1 MTLLMEGRE
10 LIGGPELRGGAAL
23 AGGSTVVGGT
33 ALAEEDEAARADAL
47 LAEAFGFT
55 ITHRGREAEVVMA
68 DVTLCC
74 STCCSCSS
82 KQQPR

>member
-1 MTLLMEGRE
+1 MTLLMEGTE
-10 LIGGPELRGGAAL
+10 LTEGTEL
-23 AGGSTVVGGT
+23 VGGT
-33 ALAEEDEAARADAL
+33 ALAESSAARDGEVDAARADAL

-82 KQQPR
+82 QQKPR

>member
-1 MTLLMEGRE
+1 MTLLIEGPVRT
-10 LIGGPELRGGAAL
+10 GA
-23 AGGSTVVGGT
+23 ST
-33 ALAEEDEAARADAL
+33 LAEAPTRVEEVDAARADAL

>member
-1 MTLLMEGRE
+1 MTMLMEG
-10 LIGGPELRGGAAL
+10 PVSTGA
-23 AGGSTVVGGT
+23 S
-33 ALAEEDEAARADAL
+33 ALAEANTRVEEVDAARADAV

>member
-1 MTLLMEGRE
+1 MTLLMEG
-10 LIGGPELRGGAAL
+10 PATTGAP
-23 AGGSTVVGGT
+23 
-33 ALAEEDEAARADAL
+33 ALAEAPPRVEEVDAARADALDADAL

>member
-1 MTLLMEGRE
+1 MTLLMEGTARTDAS
-10 LIGGPELRGGAAL
+10 AA
-23 AGGSTVVGGT
+23 VD
-33 ALAEEDEAARADAL
+33 EEVDAARADAL

-82 KQQPR
+82 KQQPK

>member
-1 MTLLMEGRE
+1 MTLLMEGTARTDVS
-10 LIGGPELRGGAAL
+10 AA
-23 AGGSTVVGGT
+23 VD
-33 ALAEEDEAARADAL
+33 EEVDAARADAL

-82 KQQPR
+82 KQQPK

>member
-1 MTLLMEGRE
+1 MTLLMEGTE
-10 LIGGPELRGGAAL
+10 LTEGTEL
-23 AGGSTVVGGT
+23 VGGT
-33 ALAEEDEAARADAL
+33 ALADSSAARDGEVDAARADAL

>member
-1 MTLLMEGRE
+1 MTMLMEG
-10 LIGGPELRGGAAL
+10 PVSTGA
-23 AGGSTVVGGT
+23 S
-33 ALAEEDEAARADAL
+33 ALAEANRRVEEVDAARADAL

-55 ITHRGREAEVVMA
+55 LTHRGREAEVVMA

>member
-1 MTLLMEGRE
+1 MTLLMEG
-10 LIGGPELRGGAAL
+10 
-23 AGGSTVVGGT
+23 T
-33 ALAEEDEAARADAL
+33 ALAEAPAPVVEEVDAARADAL

-55 ITHRGREAEVVMA
+55 LTHRGREAEVVMA

-82 KQQPR
+82 QQKPR

>member
-1 MTLLMEGRE
+1 MTMLMEG
-10 LIGGPELRGGAAL
+10 PVSTGA
-23 AGGSTVVGGT
+23 ST
-33 ALAEEDEAARADAL
+33 LAEATTRVEEVDAARADAL
-47 LAEAFGFT
+47 LAEAFGLT

>member
-1 MTLLMEGRE
+1 MTLLIEGPA
-10 LIGGPELRGGAAL
+10 ITGAP
-23 AGGSTVVGGT
+23 
-33 ALAEEDEAARADAL
+33 ALAEAPTRVEEVDAARADAL
-47 LAEAFGFT
+47 LADAFGAEALGADAFGFT

>member
-1 MTLLMEGRE
+1 MTMLMEG
-10 LIGGPELRGGAAL
+10 PVSTGA
-23 AGGSTVVGGT
+23 S
-33 ALAEEDEAARADAL
+33 ALAEANRRVEEVDAARADAL

>member
-1 MTLLMEGRE
+1 MTMLMEG
-10 LIGGPELRGGAAL
+10 PVSTGA
-23 AGGSTVVGGT
+23 ST
-33 ALAEEDEAARADAL
+33 LAEATTRVEEVDAARADAL
-47 LAEAFGFT
+47 HAEAFGFT
-55 ITHRGREAEVVMA
+55 LTHRGREAEVVMA

>member
-1 MTLLMEGRE
+1 MTLLMEG
-10 LIGGPELRGGAAL
+10 
-23 AGGSTVVGGT
+23 T
-33 ALAEEDEAARADAL
+33 ALTDVSAAVDEEVDAARADAL

-82 KQQPR
+82 KQQPK

>member
-1 MTLLMEGRE
+1 MTLLMEG
-10 LIGGPELRGGAAL
+10 
-23 AGGSTVVGGT
+23 T
-33 ALAEEDEAARADAL
+33 ALTDASAAVDEEVDAARADAL

-82 KQQPR
+82 KQQPK